1 MKIIQFTA
9 ENIKKLKVV
18 TIKPDGSL
26 VQITGPN
33 GAGKS
38 SVLDSIFYA
47 LGGTADLPSQP
58 VRKGAGKGHITLD
71 LGDIKVTRR
80 FVENGGTSLVVE
92 AANGARFPSP
102 QGMLDELMGKLAF
115 DPLAFTRMKPAD
127 QLATLRGLVK
137 IDADLEALDLANKA
151 DFERRAECNRNA
163 KRLTAQIAGMMIPEG
178 LPEKPI
184 DIRELTDT
192 LANAAE
198 ENNKIETERR
208 RRSDKKKAIDDMKL
222 DFEEMRQEA
231 AQHRKQAEELEARA
245 NQIESRSGVETFELA
260 KLPELAPLV
269 NAKAIAEEI
278 ERARK
283 INDAITK
290 RDERRQLNSDLT
302 DAEKESEELTEAMK
316 ARVQQKTDA
325 IAKAAMPVDGLS
337 FGEGEVIYNG
347 IPMAQAS
354 DAEQL
359 RVSIAIAMAANPK
372 LRVLRIRD
380 GSLLDENS
388 LKVVGEM
395 ADKADYQVWIERV
408 DTTGKV
414 GIVMEDGA
422 VIEHKE
428 KNDGEAPRSKNTKTK
443 TAK

>member
-71 LGDIKVTRR
+71 LGDLKVTRR

-178 LPEKPI
+178 LPEKPE
-184 DIRELTDT
+184 DISALTT
-192 LANAAE
+192 KLASAAE
-198 ENNKIETERR
+198 TNAFIHDQKRLRQNQANDVAENLKQAK
-208 RRSDKKKAIDDMKL
+208 DKRD
-222 DFEEMRQEA
+222 EA
-231 AQHRKQAEELEARA
+231 ASLIKQAEALEINAKELSRDLLNARPLDELIDTA
-245 NQIESRSGVETFELA
+245 ELA
-260 KLPELAPLV
+260 QQ
-269 NAKAIAEEI
+269 I

-428 KNDGEAPRSKNTKTK
+428 EKSDVEHIIKSKGSKK
-443 TAK
+443 AKQ